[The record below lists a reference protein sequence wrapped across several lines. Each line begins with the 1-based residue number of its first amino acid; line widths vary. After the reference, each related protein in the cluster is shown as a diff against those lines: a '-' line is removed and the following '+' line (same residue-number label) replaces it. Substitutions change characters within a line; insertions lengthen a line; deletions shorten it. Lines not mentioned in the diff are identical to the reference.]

1 MTPGKK
7 AAWARRVARGIAAV
21 GCRDVVYV
29 PDNALAQILSTFEE
43 EFPEMRATIATREE
57 EAFGI
62 AAGLYLGGGRP
73 TVMMAASGLGNSL
86 TVLTSLQIAY
96 QIPTLI
102 VVSMR
107 GEPGEWNWAQV
118 PLGRALRPLL
128 DTVAIQRV
136 EVESEEDAEHAVR
149 LAGNLA
155 FNVRMP
161 VACLLPRRL
170 TASSLESATR

>member
-1 MTPGKK
+1 MSEGKK
-7 AAWARRVARGIAAV
+7 AEWARRVARGIAAI

-29 PDNALAQILSTFEE
+29 PDNPLAQILGSLEE
-43 EFPEMRATIATREE
+43 EFLEVRATIATREE

-118 PLGRALRPLL
+118 PLGRAVRPIL

-136 EVESEEDAEHAVR
+136 EVESEEDAEQAVR

-170 TASSLESATR
+170 TAPSLESATR